1 MPAMPTP
8 AGTCKSPLA
17 SGDDK
22 LSMSI
27 DVSDHGYGK
36 SLTHTRLSR
45 RKSYQQTTLIYKAS
59 NSCQSFINTSL
70 NVFLAQQSLQ
80 EAAIY
85 LSPPVSQFLH
95 FSALHADGYTL
106 FHLFP
111 YPRGLASSTVLG
123 RGWSY
128 RTGVNAAQ
136 PEWAA
141 CSGTSILF
149 QTAHHLLMG
158 LKTVAASLTGA

>member
-1 MPAMPTP
+1 MTLCYLCSLRS
-8 AGTCKSPLA
+8 T
-17 SGDDK
+17 K

-45 RKSYQQTTLIYKAS
+45 RKSYQQMILIYKLS
-59 NSCQSFINTSL
+59 NSCQSFINTSR

-85 LSPPVSQFLH
+85 LLPPVSQFRH
-95 FSALHADGYTL
+95 FSASRADGYTP
-106 FHLFP
+106 FHPFP
-111 YPRGLASSTVLG
+111 HPGGLASGTVPG
-123 RGWSY
+123 GERSH

-136 PEWAA
+136 PEQAA

-149 QTAHHLLMG
+149 QTAHHPLMG
-158 LKTVAASLTGA
+158 LKTVAASSAGA